1 FWPLVAMAAVLGGT
15 MRTPFTAVI
24 FSLELTHD
32 FNMLA
37 PLLASCIVAYGF
49 TVLFL
54 KRSILT
60 EKVSRRGLHLSRE
73 YAVDPLEL
81 HFVRDIVSTPGLPDE
96 LPLQAEANGTHG
108 LSVDDYKTVPA
119 ISAVA
124 TLRTAARVMARSGA
138 TRLVVGHPDRP
149 QEVAGVIE
157 LQDLLKAYRKNLD
170 IEEARSRHLE
180 LPM

>member
-1 FWPLVAMAAVLGGT
+1 MFA
-15 MRTPFTAVI
+15 
-24 FSLELTHD
+24 LELTHD
-32 FNMLA
+32 FNMLL
-37 PLLASCIVAYGF
+37 PLLVAVHRGLR
-49 TVLFL
+49 VHGAVAEALDPD
-54 KRSILT
+54 R
-60 EKVSRRGLHLSRE
+60 EGGRRGFHLSRE

-81 HFVRDIVSTPGLPDE
+81 HYVRDVVSTPGEAVE
-96 LPLQAEANGTHG
+96 LPLETDANGTHG
-108 LSVDDYKTVPA
+108 LSVDDYETVPA

-138 TRLVVGHPDRP
+138 TRLVVVHPDRP

-180 LPM
+180 LPSWRGRRNGA